1 MLLEGSYR
9 VIDQLENDPQLIEMM
24 RITLV
29 EPITI
34 KEEINFL
41 DSIQLEETTG
51 LENPRV
57 P

>member
-1 MLLEGSYR
+1 
-9 VIDQLENDPQLIEMM
+9 MM
-24 RITLV
+24 RITPV

-34 KEEINFL
+34 KEEINGS

-57 P
+57 PSPQVRSSVTIPT